1 MSRAVARSR
10 AHPDAAWS
18 VVVPAVAALMSVV
31 ITIFLW
37 RWAVRAERTLSELDF
52 HFEARAHEQALQAN
66 FEPMLDSLYAL
77 HAFVTMADEVRLDEF
92 EHLAAVLIARQPAL
106 RALEWIPYVPGEE
119 RARHEGLVRAAGF
132 PNYRI
137 TERQSGAMVPA
148 GQRAGYMPVMW
159 VVPMAGNEMAL
170 GYDLLSEPMRKRAL
184 QRAIAEQTL
193 TLTEPIE
200 LVQDESRTPG
210 FLVALPLFR
219 AAKDS
224 GERVRGV
231 VLGVFQAR
239 EFVTEAL
246 GASMRDKLVVH
257 IVDPAA
263 ESGSG
268 LVFVSDAAERPETD
282 QLVFRGSLP
291 LGGRAW
297 ALTITPPPDRIDRY
311 STPLPLV
318 ILVAGFLFTGLMGA
332 LCYTSLRS
340 LRYQRLIGKEKYAAE
355 AAGRDKARFLANMSH
370 EIRTPL
376 HGILGASAVLED
388 TTLDEE
394 SRRYVGVI
402 NRSAKSLSSLLSDIL
417 DFSNI
422 ESGKLYTEL
431 APFDL
436 RQTVRDVYHL
446 LLADAAEKQL
456 SFTVHT
462 DGIEINH
469 LVGDFG
475 RIRQILINLVGNAI
489 KFTTRGSIELICRS
503 WPIDPPSGSADSLA
517 DNRADKLDVKAKKQ
531 AGQPAEPDVAIVIEV
546 RDTGIGIADEQMSK
560 VFDYFAQLDSSTTRA
575 FGGAGLGLAI
585 SRRLAQLMGGDL
597 SFESVKGKGSTFIV
611 NLKLVEYRDE
621 DTLELARP
629 GSTERTYDKT
639 ALLVED
645 NRVNMLIASKLLSQ
659 LGLTIDTALNGREAV
674 SKVQDN
680 DYDLVIMDLQ
690 MPVMDGI
697 EATRRIRQ
705 LRSSDELPIVALTAN
720 AMQGTAE
727 LCFAVGMNG
736 YLTKPIA
743 RKALIAELDRWL
755 KP

>member
-1 MSRAVARSR
+1 MADRDEDKTKAQ
-10 AHPDAAWS
+10 
-18 VVVPAVAALMSVV
+18 L
-31 ITIFLW
+31 L
-37 RWAVRAERTLSELDF
+37 AEISELREQLRQVQTQSRDGHVWF
-52 HFEARAHEQALQAN
+52 DAFMENSPVMARIRDADGRLVYGNPRFIEVAGLGDTAWRGH
-66 FEPMLDSLYAL
+66 
-77 HAFVTMADEVRLDEF
+77 TMAELFPEGGDREAEVEV
-92 EHLAAVLIARQPAL
+92 E
-106 RALEWIPYVPGEE
+106 
-119 RARHEGLVRAAGF
+119 
-132 PNYRI
+132 
-137 TERQSGAMVPA
+137 
-148 GQRAGYMPVMW
+148 
-159 VVPMAGNEMAL
+159 
-170 GYDLLSEPMRKRAL
+170 
-184 QRAIAEQTL
+184 
-193 TLTEPIE
+193 
-200 LVQDESRTPG
+200 
-210 FLVALPLFR
+210 
-219 AAKDS
+219 
-224 GERVRGV
+224 
-231 VLGVFQAR
+231 
-239 EFVTEAL
+239 
-246 GASMRDKLVVH
+246 
-257 IVDPAA
+257 
-263 ESGSG
+263 
-268 LVFVSDAAERPETD
+268 
-282 QLVFRGSLP
+282 
-291 LGGRAW
+291 
-297 ALTITPPPDRIDRY
+297 
-311 STPLPLV
+311 V
-318 ILVAGFLFTGLMGA
+318 IL
-332 LCYTSLRS
+332 
-340 LRYQRLIGKEKYAAE
+340 
-355 AAGRDKARFLANMSH
+355 AAGRPVKGAQSMKRPGGVQHWLWHEFPFRDADGNSYVGGTAVEITELERTQEELRKSKELAESSTRAKSDFLANMSH

-422 ESGKLYTEL
+422 ESGKLHTEL

-456 SFTVHT
+456 SFTVET
-462 DGIEINH
+462 DGIEINE

-489 KFTTRGSIELICRS
+489 KFTTRGNIELICRS
-503 WPIDPPSGSADSLA
+503 WPIDTPGRRDDDSADG
-517 DNRADKLDVKAKKQ
+517 KAKKTS
-531 AGQPAEPDVAIVIEV
+531 GEPAEPDVGITIEV
-546 RDTGIGIADEQMSK
+546 RDTGIGIAEEQMSK

-597 SFESVKGKGSTFIV
+597 TFQSVKGVGSTFIV

-621 DTLELARP
+621 DTLELTRP
-629 GSTERTYDKT
+629 GISERSYDRA

-645 NRVNMLIASKLLSQ
+645 NRVNMLIASKMLSK

-705 LRSSDELPIVALTAN
+705 LKSSDELPIVALTAN

-727 LCFAVGMNG
+727 LCFEAGMNG

-743 RKALIAELDRWL
+743 RKALIVELDRWL
-755 KP
+755 K